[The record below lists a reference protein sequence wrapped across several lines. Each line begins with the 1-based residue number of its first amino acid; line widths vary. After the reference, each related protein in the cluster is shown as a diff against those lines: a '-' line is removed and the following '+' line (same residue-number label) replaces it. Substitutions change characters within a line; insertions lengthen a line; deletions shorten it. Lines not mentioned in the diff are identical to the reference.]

1 MQRDGNSTSR
11 AALAFGA
18 IFFFIFAAQ
27 AKAVTRPSLAAP
39 ANDATV
45 QALPV
50 LRCGAVAGAAKYEV
64 QVSSDSGFDSVV
76 SAGDFFTRDTRA
88 TLKRALPNGR
98 LYWRVRTSMRAAPSR
113 RGPPRGASSRPG
125 RRRLQ
130 PSRPPTARRS
140 PIR

>member
-39 ANDATV
+39 PDDATV

-50 LRCGAVAGAAKYEV
+50 LKWGPVAGAAKYEV

-76 SAGDFFTRDTRA
+76 SGGDFFTRNTHA
-88 TLKRALPNGR
+88 TLRRSLPNGR
-98 LYWRVRTSMRAAPSR
+98 LYWRVRTSNASGAVSAWSSTRSVMKSWSEAPTRASR
-113 RGPPRGASSRPG
+113 RRSRAS
-125 RRRLQ
+125 
-130 PSRPPTARRS
+130 RS
-140 PIR
+140 